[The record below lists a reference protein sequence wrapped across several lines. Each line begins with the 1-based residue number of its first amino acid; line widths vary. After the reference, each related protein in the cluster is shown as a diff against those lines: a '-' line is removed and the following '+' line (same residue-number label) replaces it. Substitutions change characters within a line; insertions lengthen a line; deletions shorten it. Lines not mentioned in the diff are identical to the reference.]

1 MPENNFPTQ
10 FENIKKDKKVETY
23 LDKYKLKINDI
34 LVEINIVLY
43 EDEPTPRYVVSLTNI
58 SDATKLVLEKI
69 RQEFITQA
77 SSDNSDNQDGDNNT
91 ENKDKFQVEITRLIK
106 KYFPTANEDT
116 TNMLVN
122 YIIQENLGLG
132 KIEIL
137 LKDSF
142 LEEIVVNNHNEGV
155 WVYHRKHG
163 WLMTNIKL
171 ITEARIR
178 HYSTMIGREVG
189 KEITTLNPLM
199 DAHLSTGDRV
209 NATLSPISSK
219 GNTITIRKFSADPWT
234 ITKFIKENTISV
246 EAAAFIWLAIQ
257 NELSVLVSG
266 GTGSGKTSM
275 LNVIS
280 NFFPPNQR
288 IISIEDTR
296 ELTLP
301 GNLHWV
307 PMETRLPNPEGKGE
321 ITMLDLLVNSLRMR
335 PDRILVG
342 EIRRQKEAQVVLEA
356 MHTGHSVYATI
367 HANNADEVI
376 VRLTNPPI
384 DIPKPMI
391 SSLSLILAQSR
402 NRRSGKRRTLQ
413 IAEVTPT
420 GDARVLMQLNVAD
433 DVLEKINDSDTVLER
448 LKLYTGL
455 STQDIAKD
463 LEQKIMILQWMVKK
477 NIENVDHIGAI
488 MAKYYMGTLKMD

>member
-1 MPENNFPTQ
+1 
-10 FENIKKDKKVETY
+10 
-23 LDKYKLKINDI
+23 
-34 LVEINIVLY
+34 
-43 EDEPTPRYVVSLTNI
+43 
-58 SDATKLVLEKI
+58 
-69 RQEFITQA
+69 
-77 SSDNSDNQDGDNNT
+77 
-91 ENKDKFQVEITRLIK
+91 
-106 KYFPTANEDT
+106 
-116 TNMLVN
+116 
-122 YIIQENLGLG
+122 
-132 KIEIL
+132 
-137 LKDSF
+137 
-142 LEEIVVNNHNEGV
+142 
-155 WVYHRKHG
+155 
-163 WLMTNIKL
+163 
-171 ITEARIR
+171 
-178 HYSTMIGREVG
+178 MIGREVG

-209 NATLSPISSK
+209 NATLAPISSK

-234 ITKFIKENTISV
+234 ITKFIKDNTLSI
-246 EAAAFIWLAIQ
+246 EAAAFIWLAVQ
-257 NELSVLVSG
+257 NELSILVAG

-301 GNLHWV
+301 NNLHWV

-391 SSLSLILAQSR
+391 SSLSLIIAQSR
-402 NRRSGKRRTLQ
+402 NRRTGKRRTLQ

-420 GDARVLMQLNVAD
+420 GDAKILMQLNVGD
-433 DVLEKINDSDTVLER
+433 DILERINDSETILER
-448 LKLYTGL
+448 LKLYTGWNDE
-455 STQDIAKD
+455 DIAKD
-463 LEQKIMILQWMVKK
+463 LDRKIEILTWLV
-477 NIENVDHIGAI
+477 NNNVENVDQIGSI
-488 MAKYYMGTLKMD
+488 MSKYYMGVLKL

>member
-1 MPENNFPTQ
+1 MLENSFPTQ
-10 FENIKKDKKVETY
+10 FDESNKNRKVETY
-23 LDKYKLKINDI
+23 LDRYKLKINDI
-34 LVEINIVLY
+34 LVEINIVLF
-43 EDEPTPRYVVSLTNI
+43 EDEPTPHYMVSLTNI

-69 RQEFITQA
+69 RQEFISRSENKQ
-77 SSDNSDNQDGDNNT
+77 GDKAESQN
-91 ENKDKFQVEITRLIK
+91 ENKDKFQSEITKLIK
-106 KYFPTANEDT
+106 KYFPSANEET

-137 LKDSF
+137 LKDIY

-155 WVYHRKHG
+155 WVYHKKHG
-163 WLMTNIKL
+163 WVITNIRL
-171 ITEARIR
+171 VNEAKIR
-178 HYSTMIGREVG
+178 HYATMIGREVG

-234 ITKFIKENTISV
+234 ITKFIKDKTLSI
-246 EAAAFIWLAIQ
+246 EAAAFIWLAVQ
-257 NELSVLVSG
+257 NELSVLIAG

-296 ELTLP
+296 ELVLP
-301 GNLHWV
+301 RNLHWV
-307 PMETRLPNPEGKGE
+307 PLETRLPNPEGKGE

-335 PDRILVG
+335 PDRIIVG

-376 VRLTNPPI
+376 IRLTNPPI
-384 DIPKPMI
+384 DIPKQMI
-391 SSLSLILAQSR
+391 SSLSLVVVQSR
-402 NRRSGKRRTLQ
+402 NRRTGKRRTLQ
-413 IAEVTPT
+413 IAEIAST
-420 GDARVLMQLNVAD
+420 GDVKVLMQLNVAD

-455 STQDIAKD
+455 STEDIATD
-463 LEQKIMILQWMVKK
+463 LEKKISILRWLVKR
-477 NIENVDHIGAI
+477 NIENIDQIGAV
-488 MAKYYMGTLKMD
+488 MSKYYMGNLKME